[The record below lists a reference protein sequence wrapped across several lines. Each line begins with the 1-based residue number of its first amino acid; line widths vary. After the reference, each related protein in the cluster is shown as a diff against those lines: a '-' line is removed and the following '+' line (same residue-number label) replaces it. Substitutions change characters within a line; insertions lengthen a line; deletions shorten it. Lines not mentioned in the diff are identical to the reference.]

1 MFRTTFTHTYSTPLP
16 PTTTSSLVLSLLH
29 DFPLMITLN
38 PLVQSYTLLPTPE
51 PTFKSSAPKNP
62 NAQVIAQDWDA
73 EYEVTDLVSYL
84 PFHLWDSKVTFKA
97 KFKATEEGMESLVNA
112 PAGVVSEARW
122 WLMETEEGGLV
133 LEEVAE
139 VSCQRVLAR
148 TVKGQMRDSHGVL
161 AGRFLERLEERRLEE
176 KGKGGGKV

>member
-1 MFRTTFTHTYSTPLP
+1 
-16 PTTTSSLVLSLLH
+16 
-29 DFPLMITLN
+29 
-38 PLVQSYTLLPTPE
+38 
-51 PTFKSSAPKNP
+51 
-62 NAQVIAQDWDA
+62 
-73 EYEVTDLVSYL
+73 
-84 PFHLWDSKVTFKA
+84 
-97 KFKATEEGMESLVNA
+97 MESLVNA